1 MPQPFVFRTI
11 DLDGQTIRTAVRPG
25 KEGSTPLL
33 IFNGI
38 GANLELVFPFVQ
50 ALDPELEVIAF
61 DVPGVGGSS
70 TPSVP
75 YRFPGLAKLAARML
89 DYLDYGQVNAIGVSW
104 GGALAQQFAH
114 DYPERCKKLILAAT
128 SAGAVMVPGKPKVL
142 MRMASPRRYIQ
153 PSYGVH
159 IAPDIYGGAF
169 RRDPKL
175 AMAHASKVRSSGK
188 LGYYWQLFAGLGW
201 TSIHWLH
208 RIRQPTLVLAGDDD
222 PIIPLINMRV
232 LAWRIPNA
240 ELHVI
245 DDGHLF
251 LVTRAESVAPI
262 IMKFLAEERR
272 RAIMLVRS
280 CPRPAELLHGQ
291 HQGSRH
297 CFVMVQVHS
306 QCSATAHGAWLRRD
320 SASSATPLPA
330 LWYSACCPTVG
341 RHPPCSGRCAVLP
354 RVKRNSQAITEYS
367 EPGDDRPWHPDC
379 GPTTECGPCE
389 KSRNRVAC
397 RCPPSS

>member
-25 KEGSTPLL
+25 NSQLVPLL

-38 GANLELVFPFVQ
+38 GANLELVMPFVA
-50 ALDPELEVIAF
+50 ALDPELEIIAF

-70 TPSVP
+70 TPATP

-142 MRMASPRRYIQ
+142 WRMASPRRYVQ
-153 PSYGVH
+153 PSYGVR

-175 AMAHASKVRSSGK
+175 AMAHASKVRSGGK
-188 LGYYWQLFAGLGW
+188 MGYYWQLFAGLGW

-208 RIRQPTLVLAGDDD
+208 KIRQPTLVMAGDDD
-222 PIIPLINMRV
+222 PLIPLINMRL

-251 LVTRAESVAPI
+251 LVTRAEAVAPI
-262 IMKFLAEERR
+262 IVKFLEEERH
-272 RAIMLVRS
+272 RA
-280 CPRPAELLHGQ
+280 
-291 HQGSRH
+291 
-297 CFVMVQVHS
+297 VMHPQP
-306 QCSATAHGAWLRRD
+306 
-320 SASSATPLPA
+320 TPL
-330 LWYSACCPTVG
+330 
-341 RHPPCSGRCAVLP
+341 RQH
-354 RVKRNSQAITEYS
+354 
-367 EPGDDRPWHPDC
+367 
-379 GPTTECGPCE
+379 
-389 KSRNRVAC
+389 
-397 RCPPSS
+397 